1 MRVREDHQPLGPP
14 LALSEAEGRVERA
27 SGPAPEPPKPGLLA
41 SLFAAAV
48 LSIVLAVVALIPGL
62 NFAALGYLLAV
73 QGGLARGQR
82 LFDSLPG
89 LRFAPGVARAVVLS
103 WLWLLPLRVLSGFAE
118 DAAWI
123 RPTSS
128 SAAVLEVLSVAGA
141 IVVGLHLASAL
152 LRGGTWSAFFRPLE
166 SLAWLVRFA
175 LGKEG
180 PAPVAQS
187 ITAALAEVRPLAL
200 ALDGAKAALFALVW
214 LAIPVGLMWLSRV
227 GPARP
232 GVGLLGML
240 LLVPVLALL
249 PFSQARFAATGKL
262 SALFDWRAVRAVWRR
277 APLSALV
284 AHLLLA
290 ALTTP
295 LYLLTI
301 VIAPRDALWPAALV
315 FIAALFPARAAVALA
330 LRRSD
335 RQGSDAPR
343 WLRFGVAPLALLLM
357 LAWAGLLLLTPAIDH
372 RGAMGLW
379 SPHAFV
385 LPAPF

>member
-1 MRVREDHQPLGPP
+1 VSHDPKMGTGYFFDARALDSTDDAVRRKSS
-14 LALSEAEGRVERA
+14 LS
-27 SGPAPEPPKPGLLA
+27 PFLLLHGVA
-41 SLFAAAV
+41 TVF
-48 LSIVLAVVALIPGL
+48 IVLAVVAIIPVL

-82 LFDSLPG
+82 LVDALPG
-89 LRFAPGVARAVVLS
+89 LRFAPGFARAVVLS
-103 WLWLLPLRVLSGFAE
+103 WLWLVPLRVLSGFAE
-118 DAAWI
+118 DAVWI
-123 RPTSS
+123 APQARA
-128 SAAVLEVLSVAGA
+128 AAVLEVLRVGGA
-141 IVVGLHLASAL
+141 VFVGLHLASAL
-152 LRGGTWSAFFRPLE
+152 LRGGTFGAFVRPWK

-175 LGKEG
+175 VGKEG
-180 PAPVAQS
+180 PAPVAQAVS
-187 ITAALAEVRPLAL
+187 AALAEIRPLAL
-200 ALDGAKAALFALVW
+200 ALNGAKAGVVALVW
-214 LAIPVGLMWLSRV
+214 LALPVGLMWLSRV

-232 GVGLLGML
+232 GVGLLGAL

-249 PFSQARFAATGKL
+249 PFSQARFAATGYL
-262 SALFDWRAVRAVWRR
+262 SALFDWRAARAVWRR
-277 APLSALV
+277 APLSALLS
-284 AHLLLA
+284 HLLLA

-295 LYLLTI
+295 LYLLTV

-335 RQGSDAPR
+335 RQRSDAPR
-343 WLRFGVAPLALLLM
+343 WLRFGVAPLALVLM

-379 SPHAFV
+379 SPPAFV